1 MVMRTRFLF
10 LLAALTACAAPLA
23 AQLRPVAGFP
33 IDIMYRLEAAS
44 PLAGAEHIDLVY
56 AVNFWG
62 TRYGTRLALLENVLR
77 PDSGRAH
84 RVPMTRSSDGWKATI
99 ELDTNAAVFSY
110 YFTDGKR
117 RDDNGEKT
125 YVAYVYGADGK
136 PVRNA
141 HFYMTSFLDLAR
153 KDLDTR
159 LKEAE
164 EETIRWPEN
173 FRAYTLYFTLL
184 FERDKGRDKCRKQI
198 LEQLENLKQKYWQN
212 EEYMNLAARTF
223 YYLLHDEETA
233 MQIKK
238 DIPVNR
244 LWPDVFMIYDR
255 EAKAEERRRLE
266 LERSQRR
273 SAILNTELPAST
285 YYDTAMVKQPLRQ
298 PNTALL
304 LIFWASSSEQSVA
317 ALVRLNA
324 LRARY
329 ASKQVKLIA
338 INLDSDERAGRQ
350 KITSLALP
358 VEHGFRIGTMLAD
371 LGIDG
376 IPTVLFV
383 DTQGMVRKVSAGF
396 GSADESEIEAALG
409 ALP

>member
-1 MVMRTRFLF
+1 MFMRHSLPALLV
-10 LLAALTACAAPLA
+10 LLACCAAPLA

-33 IDIMYRLEAAS
+33 IDITYRMEAGS
-44 PLAGAEHIDLVY
+44 PLAGADSIDLVC

-77 PDSGRAH
+77 PDSGRAY
-84 RVPMTRSSDGWKATI
+84 RVRMKRSPDGWKTTI
-99 ELDTNAAVFSY
+99 EIDSNAAVISY
-110 YFTDGKR
+110 YFTDGTR

-164 EETIRWPEN
+164 QEIIRWPEN
-173 FRAYTLYFTLL
+173 FRAYTLYYTLL
-184 FERDKGRDKCRKQI
+184 FERDKGREKCRKQI
-198 LEQLENLKQKYWQN
+198 LEQLEQLKQKYWEN
-212 EEYMNLAARTF
+212 VEYMNLAARTF
-223 YYLLHDEETA
+223 YYLMHDEETA
-233 MQIKK
+233 LLIKK
-238 DIPVNR
+238 DIPAEKM
-244 LWPDVFMIYDR
+244 WPDVFMIYDR
-255 EAKAEERRRLE
+255 EAKAEERRRIE

-273 SAILNTELPAST
+273 SAILNTELPANS

-298 PNTALL
+298 QDGALL
-304 LIFWASSSEQSVA
+304 LVFWAGSSEQSVK
-317 ALVRLNA
+317 ALQRLA
-324 LRARY
+324 ELRARH
-329 ASKQVKLIA
+329 ADKRLKLIA
-338 INLDSDERAGRQ
+338 INLDADEKAGRR
-350 KITSLALP
+350 KIAELALP
-358 VEHGFRIGTMLAD
+358 VEHGFRVGTMLAD

-383 DTQGMVRKVSAGF
+383 DEKGIVRKVAAGF
-396 GSADESEIEAALG
+396 GPADESEIDAAIG